1 MKTLRHLLAALFLTL
16 APAAATNAAVGLRSF
31 DPICDS
37 LALKLK
43 ERTGV
48 EQKLKV
54 TRTSVR
60 GNRMDI
66 TFNAELSYYPWH
78 KEDIDW
84 FFNYLDERMLAEGI
98 NYRRG
103 RVLTNKYEL
112 QELSLPELTFDGKP
126 VDYALRSSDPVAA
139 GRRAFVSREGGLKYS
154 KGLQDRTIAL
164 WQSHG
169 RYYDETS
176 GEWIWQRACMH
187 TTVEDMY
194 TQSYVL
200 PFLMPMLENAGAYV
214 MTPRERDVQRL
225 EIICDN
231 DHSFSGHREAE
242 LRQRGSYDERGSWKH
257 GGSGFADFKRSY
269 SFEDNP
275 FKAGS
280 FRIAECN
287 PEKASASVKW
297 TPDIKERGEY
307 AVYISYASMPNS
319 CDQAHYTVRHLGGE
333 TKFIVDQSRGGGTWI
348 YLGTFEFGEGEEGCV
363 ILDNRGRQGQVVS
376 ADAVK
381 IGGGMG
387 KLERE
392 GKTSGMASSAEGAHY
407 WMQWAGVDSK
417 ITQNWDNDYTNDYA
431 TRGLWTVMMQE
442 EKGIPF
448 DLSLAFHS
456 DAGIARADSTVG
468 TLAIY
473 TLRAD
478 NSRKLPDGR
487 DRMVS
492 RLLCDYVQTQIVR
505 DIRREYKPDWN
516 RRGIWDKSYSE
527 CRTTG
532 TPAMILELLSHQNFN
547 DMKYGLDPS
556 FRFAVCRAVYKGI
569 LKTLS
574 EYYGC
579 DYVVQPLP
587 VRNFR
592 AELSADGKR
601 ALLSWEPAEDELEA
615 TAKPKGYILR
625 TRIGNGAFDEG
636 VEIKGNRT
644 EVPISRGQVYSF
656 KIEAYNDGGKSFPSE
671 VLSVAAAENEAK
683 GKILVVNN
691 FTKVSAP
698 AWIDGENYAGFDL
711 RSDSGVPYIRDI
723 SFVGENFE
731 FNPNAEFVDNDYP
744 GFGASHSFEAGKIIA
759 GNSFDFVSQRAEMY
773 LKLGYSVQS
782 CSSGSFKEEPD
793 CSGIFATDLI
803 CGKQGGEKYPIF
815 DPQMRA
821 ALDASALAGS
831 HLFVSGCY
839 IASQTEDPEF
849 CKNLFGYKLGSP
861 HGSRSGM
868 IGDMQFSSERNP
880 EIYCIERPDG
890 LKAASKSAQIWL
902 RYPDTGMGAAVC
914 YDNGKCRTVSVGVPL
929 ETVIAESDRM
939 FILKS
944 ALEYFL
950 EGSLPEGD
958 N

>member
-1 MKTLRHLLAALFLTL
+1 MKVLRYLLAACLLTL
-16 APAAATNAAVGLRSF
+16 APALVANGAIGLRNF
-31 DPICDS
+31 KPICDS
-37 LALKLK
+37 LILKLK

-48 EQKLKV
+48 EQELKV
-54 TRTSVR
+54 TRTTVR

-78 KEDIDW
+78 KEDIEW
-84 FFNYLDERMLAEGI
+84 FFDYLDELMLGEGI

-103 RVLTNKYEL
+103 KVLTNRYEL

-126 VDYALRSSDPVAA
+126 VDYSLRSSDPAVA
-139 GRRAFVSREGGLKYS
+139 GRRAIVSKEGAIEYP

-169 RYYDETS
+169 RYYDESS

-214 MTPRERDVQRL
+214 MTPRERDIQTL

-231 DHSFSGHREAE
+231 DHSFGGHREPQ
-242 LRQRGSYDERGSWKH
+242 LRQRGSYDERGNWKN
-257 GGSGFADFKRSY
+257 GGTGFADFKRSY

-275 FKAGS
+275 FKAGT

-287 PEKASASVKW
+287 QGKASASVKW
-297 TPDIKERGEY
+297 TPEIRKRGEY
-307 AVYISYASMPNS
+307 AVYISYASLPNS
-319 CDQAHYTVRHLGGE
+319 CGKAHYSVRHLGGE
-333 TKFIVDQSRGGGTWI
+333 SRFIVDQSKGGGTWI
-348 YLGTFEFGEGEEGCV
+348 YLGTFEFGEGNEGYV
-363 ILDNRGRQGQVVS
+363 MLDNRGREGEVVS

-417 ITQNWDNDYTNDYA
+417 ITQNWDNDYTNDFA

-442 EKGIPF
+442 EKGIAF

-456 DAGIARADSTVG
+456 DAGIARADSTIG

-556 FRFAVCRAVYKGI
+556 FRFAVSRAVYKGI

-579 DYVVQPLP
+579 EYEVQPLP
-587 VRNFR
+587 VHNFK
-592 AELSADGKR
+592 AELSSDSKLAI
-601 ALLSWEPAEDELEA
+601 LSWEATEDELEV
-615 TAKPKGYILR
+615 TAKPEGYILR
-625 TRIGNGAFDEG
+625 TRIGDGAFDEG
-636 VEIKGNRT
+636 IEIRGCRAEIPVKK
-644 EVPISRGQVYSF
+644 GQVYSF

-671 VLSVAAAENEAK
+671 VLSVAVPENEIK

-698 AWIDGENYAGFDL
+698 AWIDGESYAGFDL

-723 SFVGENFE
+723 SFVGENYE
-731 FNPNAEFVDNDYP
+731 FNPNAEFVDNEYP
-744 GFGASHSFEAGKIIA
+744 GFGASHSYEAGNIIA

-782 CSSGSFKEEPD
+782 CSSGSFKRELARSD
-793 CSGIFATDLI
+793 IFAIDLI

-815 DPQMRA
+815 DPQMRT
-821 ALDASALAGS
+821 ALNASALAGS
-831 HLFVSGCY
+831 HLLVSGCY
-839 IASQTEDPEF
+839 IVSQAEDTEF
-849 CKNLFGYKLGSP
+849 CKSLFGYKLGSP

-868 IGDMQFSSERNP
+868 LGDMPFSSKRNS
-880 EIYCIERPDG
+880 EIYCVERPDG
-890 LKAASKSAQIWL
+890 LKAASKTAEIWL
-902 RYPDTGMGAAVC
+902 RYPDTGMGAALC
-914 YDNGKCRTVSVGVPL
+914 HDNGKCRTVSIGVPL
-929 ETVIAESDRM
+929 ETVISENDRLY
-939 FILKS
+939 ILKS
-944 ALEYFL
+944 TLEYFR
-950 EGSLPEGD
+950 EGRIPGEED
-958 N
+958 